1 MITSDSQTA
10 DLLAGEVGL
19 PVVVFLRE
27 DDGEDGVRAT
37 ARLVHVRR
45 CHRPARH
52 TQSHVARHTSMHVL
66 QLAPYTFCT

>member
-45 CHRPARH
+45 CHRPAHVTHSH
-52 TQSHVARHTSMHVL
+52 TSHVTRQCMFYS
-66 QLAPYTFCT
+66 